1 MKQIKLLLL
10 LAFLP
15 VFLFAQ
21 NNDKNYTEAYTLI
34 DTWLSTQQKF
44 DQLPGISAAVVED
57 QKILW
62 SGAYGFANEGVE
74 TETSTLCSIC
84 SISKLFTAVAVMQLY
99 DQGKVRLDDTID
111 KFLPN
116 YNIAQQFPDSGPVT
130 LRSLLSHS
138 SGLPR
143 ESAYPYWTGDFYFPT
158 RAEIEGRFQTQQTLY
173 PASTYY
179 QYSNLALTL
188 LGEIVEE
195 VSGMDYGSYIIQ
207 NILDPL
213 GLNNT
218 HPEMPKNLFGN
229 QLAVGQTAL
238 QSDGNRLKLPLYQSQ
253 GVAPA
258 MGFASNVLDLAKFA
272 QWQFRLRDT
281 TITEILKPATL
292 KLMQQV
298 HFTDPGWKVTR
309 GLGFGV
315 WKGPNGTTWVG
326 HGGSCPGYRST
337 LQLDL
342 KNKMAYTAMIN
353 ASGTN
358 PGKYTRGIYQILNKV
373 EKTKEDAKDLSDYI
387 GSYSNNPWW
396 YGTYFGS
403 WNGRLVS
410 LSLPADQ
417 PGSDMTFFKHIE
429 GDVFR
434 RVRDDN
440 ELGEE
445 LEFIRDVDGKVVK
458 YKIHDNYYPRL
469 PKY

>member
-1 MKQIKLLLL
+1 MKAIKLFLL
-10 LAFLP
+10 LALLP
-15 VFLFAQ
+15 ALLFSQ
-21 NNDKNYTEAYTLI
+21 DKEKNNDEAYKLI
-34 DTWLSTQQKF
+34 DIWMSTQQAF
-44 DQLPGISAAVVED
+44 DNLPGISAAVVKD
-57 QKILW
+57 QEVLW
-62 SGAYGFANEGVE
+62 SGAYGKSNETTK

-84 SISKLFTAVAVMQLY
+84 SISKLFTAVAIMQLY
-99 DQGKVRLDDTID
+99 DQGKVRLDDTVE

-116 YNIAQQFPDSGPVT
+116 YNIAQQYLASGPIT
-130 LRSLLSHS
+130 IRSLLSHS

-143 ESAYPYWTGDFYFPT
+143 EAAYPYWTGDFYFPN
-158 RAEIEGRFQTQQTLY
+158 RQEIEGRFQNQQTLY

-179 QYSNLALTL
+179 QYSNLALSL

-195 VSGMDYGSYIIQ
+195 VSGTAYGNYVQ
-207 NILDPL
+207 ENILDPL
-213 GLNNT
+213 GLFNT
-218 HPEMPKNLFGN
+218 FPEMPQQLHGT

-238 QSDGNRLKLPLYQSQ
+238 QSDGNRLVLPLFQAQ
-253 GVAPA
+253 GIAPA
-258 MGFASNVLDLAKFA
+258 AGYASNVLDLAKFA

-281 TITEILKPATL
+281 TVTEILKPATL

-298 HFTDPGWKVTR
+298 HFTDPGWRVTR

-358 PGKYTRGIYQILNKV
+358 PGKYTRGIYQILSKT
-373 EKTKEDAKDLSDYI
+373 EKPKEDAKDFSDYV

-417 PGSDMTFFKHIE
+417 PGEDMTFFKHIE

-434 RVRDDN
+434 RVRKDG

-445 LEFIRDVDGKVVK
+445 LEFLRDVEGKVVK
-458 YKIHDNYYPRL
+458 YKIHDNFYPRL

>member
-1 MKQIKLLLL
+1 MKAIRLLVL
-10 LAFLP
+10 LALLPTFLI
-15 VFLFAQ
+15 AQ
-21 NNDKNYTEAYTLI
+21 DNEKNYAEAYQLI
-34 DTWLSTQQKF
+34 DTWLSTQQQF
-44 DQLPGISAAVVED
+44 DQLPGLSLAVVED
-57 QKILW
+57 QKVLW
-62 SGAYGFANEGVE
+62 SGAYGFANEDVK
-74 TETSTLCSIC
+74 TETATLCSIC

-99 DQGKVRLDDTID
+99 DQGKVRLDDTVD

-116 YNIAQQFPDSGPVT
+116 YNVAQQFPDSGPIT

-158 RAEIEGRFQTQQTLY
+158 RQEIEGRFQNQQTLY

-195 VSGMDYGSYIIQ
+195 VSGMSYGDYVKQ

-213 GLNNT
+213 KLNNT
-218 HPEMPKNLFGN
+218 FPEMPKEKFGQ

-258 MGFASNVLDLAKFA
+258 MGFASNVLDLAAFA
-272 QWQFRLRDT
+272 QWQFRLRDS
-281 TITEILKPATL
+281 TITEILKPSTL
-292 KLMQQV
+292 RLMQQV
-298 HFTDPGWKVTR
+298 HFTDPNWKVTR

-358 PGKYTRGIYQILNKV
+358 PGKYTRGVYQILSKV
-373 EKTKEDAKDLSDYI
+373 EKTKEETKDLSEYI
-387 GSYSNNPWW
+387 GTYSNNPWW
-396 YGTYFGS
+396 YATYLGS

-410 LSLPADQ
+410 LSLPVDQ
-417 PGSDMTFFKHIE
+417 PGENMTFFKHIE

-434 RVRDDN
+434 RVRDDK

-445 LEFIRDVDGKVVK
+445 LEFIRDVNGKVVK
-458 YKIHDNYYPRL
+458 YKVHDNFYPRMD
-469 PKY
+469 